1 MLLSELIGT
10 HFIQTQISNF
20 LYSLCKRF
28 EISLSTSLSL
38 DYYNEGTNICYSRKF
53 YSGQTNEKERKKN
66 TEKKKCRRKFGEK
79 ADRNFLFKNVKAE

>member
-38 DYYNEGTNICYSRKF
+38 DYYNEGINICYSRKF
-53 YSGQTNEKERKKN
+53 YSGQTNEKERKKKTRKKRN
-66 TEKKKCRRKFGEK
+66 AEENSVKKQTEIFSKIC
-79 ADRNFLFKNVKAE
+79 